1 MGVKVSKVDFW
12 LNVCFKNEPVL
23 RNCQFCE
30 PMQHL
35 AVLKSSYVL

>member
-1 MGVKVSKVDFW
+1 MGVKVSKVDFL

-23 RNCQFCE
+23 HNCQFCE